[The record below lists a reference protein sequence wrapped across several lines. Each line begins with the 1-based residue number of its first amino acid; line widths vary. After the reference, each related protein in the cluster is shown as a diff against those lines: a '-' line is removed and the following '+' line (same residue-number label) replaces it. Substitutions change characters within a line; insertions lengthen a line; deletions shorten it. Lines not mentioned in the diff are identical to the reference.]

1 MQNPCHR
8 YHGDK
13 ELSSAATISY
23 FFGVVDPVN
32 VCTFQHTLPAHFLS
46 LSCSISIEHNNKKRN
61 ARYGSI
67 VILSPLRLKLTRCR
81 HEPNLIQSITHSW
94 QISAAAP
101 LFFKIL
107 YKGLP
112 DKKKKRRMKELL
124 LGGRLK
130 SDAVTHFFY
139 IFTF

>member
-46 LSCSISIEHNNKKRN
+46 L
-61 ARYGSI
+61 
-67 VILSPLRLKLTRCR
+67 L
-81 HEPNLIQSITHSW
+81 
-94 QISAAAP
+94 
-101 LFFKIL
+101 
-107 YKGLP
+107 
-112 DKKKKRRMKELL
+112 
-124 LGGRLK
+124 
-130 SDAVTHFFY
+130 
-139 IFTF
+139 